1 VQVIGGRH
9 GTSILP
15 DGELTTI
22 IPSLVAASR
31 SRYLEH
37 QQMNNVSRV
46 WDCGTN
52 YVSVSLVLDPMPF

>member
-37 QQMNNVSRV
+37 QQMDNVSRV
-46 WDCGTN
+46 
-52 YVSVSLVLDPMPF
+52 